1 MKKILLIHT
10 EYTQTGGEDIAVRK
24 EIEFLC
30 KYFEVE
36 TLIFNNT
43 NNLNIKD
50 LMALLKNKNNESIKL
65 FLDKLNKFN
74 PDYIYIHNLWFKAS
88 IGILD
93 FALKNKYK
101 VYLKLHNF
109 RYDCTKSFLASI
121 HLNNKQFCEAC
132 GFKKNKFKMF
142 NKYYEDSLAKS
153 ILVNNFGRKYFKM
166 LKNNNLNIL
175 TLTQH
180 HKDFLVN
187 LGVKSEKIFVQ
198 PNPVPNI
205 KNIKNEKNERKK
217 QIIYAGRI
225 SEEKGIIEL
234 LNAWNAI
241 DTKGYKLIIV
251 GEGPMYSEI
260 ETLVKDSNSIK
271 LYGYRENKE
280 VLKLIRESKAVVT
293 ATKLFEGQ
301 PTLLCEASALSTPS
315 IFPDTGG
322 IKDFFPE
329 EYVLK
334 FEQYDY
340 KKLSDKLEH
349 VIKSKDLESIG
360 KNNQTFIS
368 SYLDEDKIFASFN
381 SILEAK

>member
-24 EIEFLC
+24 EIEFLA

-65 FLDKLNKFN
+65 LIDKLNKFN

-88 IGILD
+88 LGILD
-93 FALKNKYK
+93 FVLKNKYK

-109 RYDCTKSFLASI
+109 RYDCTKSFLAST
-121 HLNNKQFCEAC
+121 HLNNKQYCEAC
-132 GFKKNKFKMF
+132 GFKKKKFKMF
-142 NKYYEDSLAKS
+142 NKYYEDSMAKS
-153 ILVNNFGRKYFKM
+153 VLVNNFGRKYSKI

-187 LGVKSEKIFVQ
+187 LGVKREKIFVQ
-198 PNPVPNI
+198 PNPVANI
-205 KNIKNEKNERKK
+205 KNKKNERKK

-234 LNAWNAI
+234 LNAWKAI
-241 DTKGYKLIIV
+241 ETKGYKLIIV

-260 ETLVKDSNSIK
+260 ETLVKDSNSIE
-271 LYGYRENKE
+271 LLGYKVNKE
-280 VLKLIRESKAVVT
+280 VLELIRESKAVVT

-329 EYVLK
+329 GYILK

-349 VIKSKDLESIG
+349 VINSEDLDSIG
-360 KNNQTFIS
+360 INNQTFIT
-368 SYLDEDKIFASFN
+368 SYLDEDKILASFN
-381 SILEAK
+381 SILESK

>member
-24 EIEFLC
+24 EIEFLS

-50 LMALLKNKNNESIKL
+50 LMALLRNKNNESLKIL
-65 FLDKLNKFN
+65 LGKLNKFD
-74 PDYIYIHNLWFKAS
+74 PDYIYIHNLWFRAS

-109 RYDCTKSFLASI
+109 RYDCTKSFFAST
-121 HLNNKQFCEAC
+121 HLNNKQYCEAC
-132 GFKKNKFKMF
+132 GFKKNKFKTF
-142 NKYYEDSLAKS
+142 NKYYDDSLAKS
-153 ILVNNFGRKYFKM
+153 ILVNNFGRKYFKL
-166 LKNNNLNIL
+166 LKNKNLNIL

-180 HKDFLVN
+180 HKDYLVN
-187 LGVKSEKIFVQ
+187 LGVKREKIFVH
-198 PNPVPNI
+198 PNPVPKF
-205 KNIKNEKNERKK
+205 KNFENEKNERKK

-234 LNAWNAI
+234 VNAWKAI

-251 GEGPMYSEI
+251 GEGPIYSEI
-260 ETLVKDSNSIK
+260 KILVSDLNSIK
-271 LYGYRENKE
+271 LFGYKENKE
-280 VLKLIRESKAVVT
+280 VLELIRESKAVVT

-329 EYVLK
+329 GYILK

-340 KKLSDKLEH
+340 KNLSEKLEH
-349 VIKSKDLESIG
+349 VINSEDLDSIG
-360 KNNQTFIS
+360 INNQTFITN
-368 SYLDEDKIFASFN
+368 YLDEDKILASFN
-381 SILEAK
+381 SILESR